1 MQLSHF
7 SAPRLRAI
15 FMVGILTI
23 VAAGWIAPHWQS
35 AKAQDKAPEGPA
47 AAPADTPQ
55 PDTEKK
61 AAPDEGLFWHIIKS
75 AGPIFGPL
83 LLFLSIA
90 LVALIVMLALD
101 LRLSVAIPPG
111 FVEAFTDTVNQRK
124 FKEAFEMA
132 RADQSFLG
140 KVLTGGMSRLQYG
153 IEDARDAALNMV
165 ESLKSS
171 KEQLNNYT
179 AVISS
184 LGPLIGLVGTVFGM
198 ILSFKE
204 LAKGNQVV
212 AARLADGI
220 SHALVITMLGIGIA
234 VPGLFFNAFFRN
246 RITRISMDTA
256 NIADDLLTQM
266 YHNSKK
272 QGPAPAPPPSTS
284 DARSPAGSQVI
295 PAK

>member
-1 MQLSHF
+1 MQPSRLSR
-7 SAPRLRAI
+7 PRVWAFLI
-15 FMVGILTI
+15 VSFLTI
-23 VAAGWIAPHWQS
+23 VAAGWLAPHWQ
-35 AKAQDKAPEGPA
+35 AANAQEQQPA
-47 AAPADTPQ
+47 TTVPAEATPADNTP
-55 PDTEKK
+55 
-61 AAPDEGLFWHIIKS
+61 APRADEGLFWHIIKS

-101 LRLSVAIPPG
+101 LRLGVAIPPG
-111 FVEAFTDTVNQRK
+111 FVEGFTDTVNKRK
-124 FKEAFEMA
+124 FKEAFDMA
-132 RADQSFLG
+132 RNDPSFLG

-204 LAKGNQVV
+204 LAKGKQVE

-272 QGPAPAPPPSTS
+272 PAPPVGATAAPGS
-284 DARSPAGSQVI
+284 DVRSPAGTQVV
-295 PAK
+295 PTK

>member
-1 MQLSHF
+1 MSTHRSRVWAFLLLCTLTLAATTWL
-7 SAPRLRAI
+7 APA
-15 FMVGILTI
+15 
-23 VAAGWIAPHWQS
+23 WQS
-35 AKAQDKAPEGPA
+35 ARAQDANPAADA
-47 AAPADTPQ
+47 AAPA
-55 PDTEKK
+55 EGGGSAK
-61 AAPDEGLFWHIIKS
+61 PDEGLFWHIIKS

-101 LRLSVAIPPG
+101 LRLSIAIPPG
-111 FVEAFTDTVNQRK
+111 FVESFTDTVNKRK
-124 FKEAFEMA
+124 FKEAFDMA

-204 LAKGNQVV
+204 LAKGNKVE

-272 QGPAPAPPPSTS
+272 PAPPTPSTP
-284 DARSPAGSQVI
+284 DVRTPTGSSAV
-295 PAK
+295 PSK

>member
-1 MQLSHF
+1 MQPSSLSR
-7 SAPRLRAI
+7 PRIWAFLI
-15 FMVGILTI
+15 VSCFTI
-23 VAAGWIAPHWQS
+23 AAAGWAAPLWQS
-35 AKAQDKAPEGPA
+35 VRAQDQQPA
-47 AAPADTPQ
+47 AAPAEPAPAESTP
-55 PDTEKK
+55 
-61 AAPDEGLFWHIIKS
+61 ARPDEGLFWHIIKS

-111 FVEAFTDTVNQRK
+111 FVEAFTDTVNKRK
-124 FKEAFEMA
+124 FKEAFELA
-132 RADQSFLG
+132 RSDPSFLA

-153 IEDARDAALNMV
+153 LEDAREAALNMV

-204 LAKGNQVV
+204 LAKGNKVE

-272 QGPAPAPPPSTS
+272 PAAAVAVPPSGS
-284 DARSPAGSQVI
+284 DVRSPSGTQAVQT
-295 PAK
+295 K

>member
-1 MQLSHF
+1 MQPSRLHR
-7 SAPRLRAI
+7 PRVWAFVI
-15 FMVGILTI
+15 VSFLTI
-23 VAAGWIAPHWQS
+23 ITAGWIAPAWQR
-35 AKAQDKAPEGPA
+35 AAAQDPPA
-47 AAPADTPQ
+47 AAPAD
-55 PDTEKK
+55 
-61 AAPDEGLFWHIIKS
+61 AAPADAAAATHPDEGLVWHIIKS

-83 LLFLSIA
+83 LGFLSFA
-90 LVALIVMLALD
+90 LVALIIMLSLD
-101 LRLSVAIPPG
+101 LRMAIAIPPG
-111 FVEAFTDTVNQRK
+111 FVEGFTDTVNKRK

-132 RADQSFLG
+132 RNDPSFLG

-204 LAKGNQVV
+204 LAKGKQVE

-272 QGPAPAPPPSTS
+272 PAPPPGASPPPS
-284 DARSPAGSQVI
+284 SEVRSPTASQVV
-295 PAK
+295 PTK

>member
-1 MQLSHF
+1 MHRRTATPTLALLLTLF
-7 SAPRLRAI
+7 VAAWVAPR
-15 FMVGILTI
+15 
-23 VAAGWIAPHWQS
+23 WQT
-35 AKAQDKAPEGPA
+35 AVAQDANADAPTAEA
-47 AAPADTPQ
+47 RPAD
-55 PDTEKK
+55 DY
-61 AAPDEGLFWHIIKS
+61 LLVHIVKS

-83 LLFLSIA
+83 LLIMSIG
-90 LVALIVMLALD
+90 LGALIVLLAMD
-101 LRLSVAIPPG
+101 TRIATAIPPA
-111 FVEAFTDTVNQRK
+111 FVEEFTDTVNKRK
-124 FKEAFEMA
+124 FKEAFDMA
-132 RADQSFLG
+132 RADPSFLA

-165 ESLKSS
+165 DSLRSS

-184 LGPLIGLVGTVFGM
+184 MGPLVGLVGTVFGM

-204 LAKGNQVV
+204 LAKGGKVD

-234 VPGLFFNAFFRN
+234 VPGLFFNALFKN

-272 QGPAPAPPPSTS
+272 STGPVPTPAMPA
-284 DARSPAGSQVI
+284 DARPVPPVA
-295 PAK
+295 PKA

>member
-1 MQLSHF
+1 MKHNHL
-7 SAPRLRAI
+7 PRPRVLA
-15 FMVGILTI
+15 FVAVAVL
-23 VAAGWIAPHWQS
+23 VVLAAGWVAPP
-35 AKAQDKAPEGPA
+35 AFAQDA
-47 AAPADTPQ
+47 AADAAGEAAGGPPR
-55 PDTEKK
+55 PD
-61 AAPDEGLFWHIIKS
+61 DSLLWHIIKS
-75 AGPIFGPL
+75 AGPFFG
-83 LLFLSIA
+83 LLFLGLSVA
-90 LVALIVMLALD
+90 LVALIVLLAMD
-101 LRLSVAIPPG
+101 LRLSAAIPPR
-111 FVEAFTDTVNQRK
+111 FVEEFTDTVNQRR
-124 FKEAFEMA
+124 FKDAFDLA
-132 RADQSFLG
+132 RNDPSFLG

-153 IEDARDAALNMV
+153 LEDARDAALNMV

-204 LAKGNQVV
+204 LARGGKVD

-220 SHALVITMLGIGIA
+220 SHALVITMLGIGLA

-246 RITRISMDTA
+246 RITRIAMDTA

-272 QGPAPAPPPSTS
+272 PAAPVAAPAPAPTEPTRV
-284 DARSPAGSQVI
+284 APAGG
-295 PAK
+295 

>member
-1 MQLSHF
+1 MAHVCP
-7 SAPRLRAI
+7 ARTR
-15 FMVGILTI
+15 
-23 VAAGWIAPHWQS
+23 VAAFSVVVLMTLLVAGWVAPLWQPS
-35 AKAQDKAPEGPA
+35 FGQDDPA
-47 AAPADTPQ
+47 AAAAPNPPAD
-55 PDTEKK
+55 
-61 AAPDEGLFWHIIKS
+61 AAANTVARADEGLFMHIIRS
-75 AGPIFGPL
+75 AGPVFGPL
-83 LLFLSIA
+83 LGFLSVA
-90 LVALIVMLALD
+90 LVALIVLLTLD
-101 LRLSVAIPPG
+101 LKMQNAIPPL
-111 FVEAFTDTVNQRK
+111 FVEEFTDTVNKRK
-124 FKEAFEMA
+124 FKEAFDLA
-132 RADQSFLG
+132 RNDQSFLG

-153 IEDARDAALNMV
+153 IEDARDAAMNMV
-165 ESLKSS
+165 DSIRSS

-179 AVISS
+179 AVICS

-204 LAKGNQVV
+204 LAKGGKVD

-220 SHALVITMLGIGIA
+220 SHALVITMLGIGLA

-272 QGPAPAPPPSTS
+272 PAPPVTAAPAPPDPRAATPTQ
-284 DARSPAGSQVI
+284 AM